1 MELTLNLLWLLVG
14 TGAFTALRIHWRKH
28 DRCVPWCVAALAL
41 FCVVV
46 LLFPVI
52 SASDDMQAS
61 SQMAEE
67 SSYRSLRVAA
77 QQHPVDANPGDV
89 DAGNITFLPPAR
101 MSAWA
106 RIAAE
111 AETSAPADG
120 FGLALECRA
129 PPTVLI

>member
-14 TGAFTALRIHWRKH
+14 TGAFTALRIHWRKN

-52 SASDDMQAS
+52 SASDDIQAS
-61 SQMAEE
+61 SQLAEE
-67 SSYRSLRVAA
+67 SSYRSVRVVV
-77 QQHPVDANPGDV
+77 QHPASAIPGDV
-89 DAGNITFLPPAR
+89 DVANMTFLPPAR

-106 RIAAE
+106 RIANE
-111 AETSAPADG
+111 AETAAPADG

>member
-14 TGAFTALRIHWRKH
+14 TGAFIALRIHWRKH
-28 DRCVPWCVAALAL
+28 DGCVPWCVAALTL

-61 SQMAEE
+61 SQLAEE
-67 SSYRSLRVAA
+67 SSYRSQRVVVH
-77 QQHPVDANPGDV
+77 HPANAVPGDL
-89 DAGNITFLPPAR
+89 DLGNMTFLSPAR

-106 RIAAE
+106 RIADE
-111 AETSAPADG
+111 AETAAPAEG

-129 PPTVLI
+129 PPPVLI